1 MDYAVGSQYPWIV
14 VSEVRDGADMRGDG
28 DECPFVPGRGR
39 IPPYLA
45 GRASQ
50 QRTGRDFLNRI
61 QAGTSPESDLVLYG
75 PRGTGKTAMLL
86 WLAAE
91 ARQRNIDVVAIE
103 SADIKTHEELVDQV
117 SRPPRWIE
125 RLGSVSWRGLQWKAR
140 DGSAENLKHV
150 LARRLRK
157 APLALLIDEALTLD
171 PTVGRTILSTTQ
183 RLAGEDAPLVTVVA
197 GTPGLPD
204 QLPKMHATYWE
215 RSEVLLFDRLGERD
229 ASDAVRI
236 PFEEAGWTI
245 TSDALEEAVSASQGY
260 PFFLQVWG
268 KALWGS
274 GKGSGCTVT
283 VDNVQ
288 PARAEFEARR
298 NRFYG
303 HRHRELDKLGLL
315 PAATAVASAYRD
327 APELHST
334 AIDQILESTLRQEG
348 RSGDRGSVLD
358 IRRQLDDVGFIWDPG
373 EGLGGRYVPGIPSLM
388 DFVLQS
394 GAHDRPSD
402 IG

>member
-1 MDYAVGSQYPWIV
+1 MQ
-14 VSEVRDGADMRGDG
+14 ENGDQ
-28 DECPFVPGRGR
+28 CPFVPGRGT

-45 GRASQ
+45 GRTSH
-50 QRTGRDFLNRI
+50 QRTVRDFLKRI
-61 QAGTSPESDLVLYG
+61 QAGTNPESDLLLYG

-91 ARQRNIDVVAIE
+91 ARQQSVDVVALA
-103 SADIKTHEELVDQV
+103 SADIQTNEKLVDRL
-117 SRPPRWIE
+117 SRPPGWID
-125 RLGSVSWRGLQWKAR
+125 RLGSVSWRGFQWKSR
-140 DGSAENLKHV
+140 DRVADDLDQV

-157 APLALLIDEALTLD
+157 APLALLIDEAHTLD
-171 PTVGRTILSTTQ
+171 PTVGHALLPTVQ
-183 RLAGEDAPLVTVVA
+183 RLAGEAAPLLTVLA
-197 GTPGLPD
+197 GAPSLLD
-204 QLPKMHATYWE
+204 QLQKMQATFWE
-215 RSEVLLFDRLGERD
+215 RNEVLLFDRVGEGD

-245 TSDALEEAVSASQGY
+245 TPDALEQVVSASQGY
-260 PFFLQVWG
+260 PFFLQLWG

-303 HRHRELDKLGLL
+303 HRHRELDELGLL
-315 PAATAVASAYRD
+315 PAAAAVASAYRD
-327 APELHST
+327 ATELHST
-334 AIDQILESTLRQEG
+334 AIDRILESTLRHEG
-348 RSGDRGSVLD
+348 RGGDRKSILA
-358 IRRQLDDVGFIWDPG
+358 IRRQLNDVGFIWDPG

-394 GAHDRPSD
+394 VARD
-402 IG
+402 

>member
-1 MDYAVGSQYPWIV
+1 MQGN
-14 VSEVRDGADMRGDG
+14 G

-50 QRTGRDFLNRI
+50 QRTGCDFLNRV

-91 ARQRNIDVVAIE
+91 ARQRNIDVVALASTE
-103 SADIKTHEELVDQV
+103 IKTNEKLIDLL
-117 SRPPRWIE
+117 SPPGWID
-125 RLGSVSWRGLQWKAR
+125 RLGSISWRGLQWKAR
-140 DGSAENLKHV
+140 DRAADHLGRV

-157 APLALLIDEALTLD
+157 APLALLIDEAHTLD
-171 PTVGRTILSTTQ
+171 PTVGGTLLPVVQ
-183 RLAGEDAPLVTVVA
+183 RLSGEDAPLVTVLA

-204 QLPKMHATYWE
+204 QLGQMQATFWE

-245 TSDALEEAVSASQGY
+245 TPDALEQAVSASQGY

-327 APELHST
+327 APELRST
-334 AIDQILESTLRQEG
+334 AIDRILESTLQQEG
-348 RSGDRGSVLD
+348 RGGDRESVLD

-373 EGLGGRYVPGIPSLM
+373 EGLGGRYVAGIPSLM

-394 GAHDRPSD
+394 VARD
-402 IG
+402 

>member
-1 MDYAVGSQYPWIV
+1 MNDIQ
-14 VSEVRDGADMRGDG
+14 
-28 DECPFVPGRGR
+28 
-39 IPPYLA
+39 
-45 GRASQ
+45 
-50 QRTGRDFLNRI
+50 TGI
-61 QAGTSPESDLVLYG
+61 SPESVLILYG

-91 ARQRNIDVVAIE
+91 ARERNIDVVALA
-103 SADIKTHEELVDQV
+103 SAEIKTNEQLIDLL
-117 SRPPRWIE
+117 SPPPGWID

-140 DGSAENLKHV
+140 DRTADHLGRV

-157 APLALLIDEALTLD
+157 APLALLIDEAHTLD
-171 PTVGRTILSTTQ
+171 PTVGGTLLPGVQ
-183 RLAGEDAPLVTVVA
+183 RLAGENAPLVAVLA

-204 QLPKMHATYWE
+204 QLGKMQATFWE
-215 RSEVLLFDRLGERD
+215 RSEVLLFDRLEEGD

-245 TSDALEEAVSASQGY
+245 TPDALEQAVSASQGY

-268 KALWGS
+268 KALWRG

-303 HRHRELDKLGLL
+303 YRHRELDELGLV
-315 PAATAVASAYRD
+315 PAAAAVASAYRD
-327 APELHST
+327 ATELHST
-334 AIDQILESTLRQEG
+334 AIDRILESTLRQEG
-348 RSGDRGSVLD
+348 RGGDRKSILA
-358 IRRQLDDVGFIWDPG
+358 IRRQLNDLGLIWDPG

-394 GAHDRPSD
+394 AVRD
-402 IG
+402 

>member
-1 MDYAVGSQYPWIV
+1 MSQ
-14 VSEVRDGADMRGDG
+14 VRDGAGVQGNG
-28 DECPFVPGRGR
+28 DECPFVPGRGT

-45 GRASQ
+45 GRASH
-50 QRTGRDFLNRI
+50 QRTVRDFLKRI
-61 QAGTSPESDLVLYG
+61 QAGTNPESELLLYG

-91 ARQRNIDVVAIE
+91 ARQQNVDVVALA
-103 SADIKTHEELVDQV
+103 SADIQTNEKLVDRL
-117 SRPPRWIE
+117 SRPPGWID
-125 RLGSVSWRGLQWKAR
+125 RLGSVSWRGFQWKSR
-140 DGSAENLKHV
+140 DRVADDLDQV

-157 APLALLIDEALTLD
+157 APLALLIDEAHTLD
-171 PTVGRTILSTTQ
+171 PTVGHTLLPTLQ
-183 RLAGEDAPLVTVVA
+183 RLAGEAAPLLTVLA

-204 QLPKMHATYWE
+204 QLGKMQATFWE

-245 TSDALEEAVSASQGY
+245 TPDALEQAVSASQGY

-334 AIDQILESTLRQEG
+334 AIDRILESTLQQEG
-348 RSGDRGSVLD
+348 RGGDRESVLD

-394 GAHDRPSD
+394 GARDRPSE